1 MLNKINYRIPVQST
15 QASITKEKKDD
26 SSQTLKKVLSV
37 AVPAVLVIGAAALA
51 YHYSKSSTPFKSVDP
66 KVLDPVV
73 EVTDPVVETPVDIGV
88 CDNPA
93 LNSDTCPV
101 QSIYD
106 QIFSSNNSLG
116 KAVELPIVASSE
128 IQINSLSNSSDL
140 TGFVISTSATPTLN
154 PAQSPITDSPIFVD
168 LTGSGSSLSTTPTL
182 NLTQPIT
189 DSTNSVNL
197 PRPPTSPTRAPAPAP
212 KPNQKPTNSFN
223 LEGGQGSIVRVSPS
237 NSVVDD
243 DYVNEYGSPTN
254 LKGSNPVRG
263 MSNLGALPK
272 GEPSTLN
279 TIVDKLSAVVAGLG
293 MLGLTTLMARARNGR
308 FR

>member
-26 SSQTLKKVLSV
+26 SSQTLKKVLTV

-51 YHYSKSSTPFKSVDP
+51 YHYSKSSTPFISVDP

-73 EVTDPVVETPVDIGV
+73 EVTDPVVEAPVDMGV
-88 CDNPA
+88 CDNSA

-116 KAVELPIVASSE
+116 KAVELPIVASSG
-128 IQINSLSNSSDL
+128 IQTNSLSNSS
-140 TGFVISTSATPTLN
+140 
-154 PAQSPITDSPIFVD
+154 D

-182 NLTQPIT
+182 NPAQSPIT
-189 DSTNSVNL
+189 DSPNSVDL
-197 PRPPTSPTRAPAPAP
+197 PPPPTSPTRAPAPAP
-212 KPNQKPTNSFN
+212 VPAPKPNQKPTNPFN
-223 LEGGQGSIVRVSPS
+223 LEGGQGSIVRVSRS
-237 NSVVDD
+237 NLVVDD

-263 MSNLGALPK
+263 MSNLGGPLPK
-272 GEPSTLN
+272 DEPSMLN

-293 MLGLTTLMARARNGR
+293 VLGLTTLMARARNGR
-308 FR
+308 F

>member
-73 EVTDPVVETPVDIGV
+73 EVTDPVVEVTDPVVEVPVDIGV
-88 CDNPA
+88 CDNSA

-116 KAVELPIVASSE
+116 KAVELPIVASSG
-128 IQINSLSNSSDL
+128 IQTNSLSNSSDL
-140 TGFVISTSATPTLN
+140 TGFVISTSATLC
-154 PAQSPITDSPIFVD
+154 
-168 LTGSGSSLSTTPTL
+168 TG
-182 NLTQPIT
+182 
-189 DSTNSVNL
+189 
-197 PRPPTSPTRAPAPAP
+197 
-212 KPNQKPTNSFN
+212 QKN
-223 LEGGQGSIVRVSPS
+223 S
-237 NSVVDD
+237 NSP
-243 DYVNEYGSPTN
+243 N
-254 LKGSNPVRG
+254 
-263 MSNLGALPK
+263 
-272 GEPSTLN
+272 
-279 TIVDKLSAVVAGLG
+279 
-293 MLGLTTLMARARNGR
+293 MLIHKSLAA
-308 FR
+308 